1 MPDWGGWVD
10 KGVDFV
16 DKGIDKAKEKVGEGV
31 DWATDKVGE
40 GLDKVGAHDWAD
52 AVEDWGDETASSL
65 GAEVDEQQ
73 LGQTE
78 EANELIHGNPEKIAT
93 SVKNLRDFQ
102 QAFDL
107 VGGGMKNLDSS
118 HWKGAAADTFR
129 EKFQTLP
136 TDWLHAADAFEDAAK
151 ALETYAKSITS
162 AQGKAKE
169 AIALY
174 KEGNESSKTAADAYN
189 KKVDAYNAARNGDN
203 PLPKPDEFSD
213 PGKAKRAR
221 AHEILKEA
229 RSHRNEAAETAKTAV
244 TAAMAHAP
252 KEPTGRK
259 KLELELMDY
268 SLGQS
273 FELAHF
279 GGGIVK
285 GTAGLLNFVR
295 TVNPIDP
302 YNLTH
307 PAEYYK
313 GLNMTLAGLASTAAN
328 PDRAL
333 KNAWDA
339 AKGDPSEFLGRLVPE
354 LVGSKGAGLVRGGI
368 RAGMRNGVK
377 HGLEEGAESAARRGV
392 EDPAKPSRPQEAVE
406 SKGTDPVDLATG
418 TMYLPQTDITLPG
431 VLPLAFR
438 RRVASDYRAGRWFG
452 PSWSSTADQHLE
464 IDSEGVV
471 FVCED
476 GLLLAYPHPAPG
488 VPVLPSHGPRWLLDC
503 DTDGDYTVTD
513 PDTGR
518 VWHFTT
524 RSADVALLAQID
536 DRNGNWITFEYDE
549 TGTPTGIVHH
559 GGYHLKLTSDQGRI
573 TALHLAGA
581 APDGTDQEILRYGY
595 TDGHLTEVINSSGL
609 PLQFAYDGRG
619 RVTSWTDTN
628 GSRYEYTYDDHD
640 RCIAEGGTEGHMA
653 LRLGY
658 DGTDPET
665 GLRVTTTTTSSG
677 AVHRYLINDTYQ
689 VVAEINPLGAVTRY
703 ERDRYNR
710 LLSLTDPLS
719 HTTRFEYDESGRPRT
734 IVRPDG
740 RELHA
745 DYNELGLPVHVTNP
759 DRTSVGQE
767 YDERGNRVTVI
778 DPSGA
783 TTRYTYDERG
793 HATSVTDALGNTTHI
808 RSNAAGL
815 PVEITDP
822 LGAVTRID
830 RDGFGRPVA
839 LTDPLGNTTRLEWT
853 PESKPARRI
862 EADGTEQSWAYDG
875 EGNCVAHT
883 DAMGAV
889 SRFEYT
895 HFDLMTARTGPDGVR
910 HEFQHDTELRLTQVL
925 NPQGLTWTYE
935 YDVAGRLTSETD
947 FDSRTLTY
955 THDEAGRLTARTDAV
970 GQTVRYER
978 DDLDRIVSKDADGTV
993 TTYAYDFSD
1002 QLSEAIGP
1010 DARITRLRD
1019 RFGRLKSETV
1029 NGRTVTYDHDVL
1041 GRRTGRTTP
1050 SGALSSWTYDAAGR
1064 RATLTTSGRTLSFDR
1079 DAAGHELARHIGE
1092 TVTLESSFD
1101 TLGRLTGQHV
1111 TGADRSIQRRAYT
1124 YRADGNLIGIDDQ
1137 LAGSRHFDLDAAGRV
1152 TAVHAT
1158 GWTER
1163 YAYDEAGNQTEAT
1176 WPTSHPGQEATGP
1189 RRYSGTTISRA
1200 GNVRYEHDELGRI
1213 TLRQKTRLSRKP
1225 DTWRYEWD
1233 AEDHLIAVTTPDGN
1247 RWQYLYDPCGRRVAK
1262 HRLADDGETILEQIE
1277 FVWDGTILCEQTTTS
1292 AELPNPVTL
1301 TWDHEGLRP
1310 ISQMERIT
1318 AANAPQV
1325 EIDQRF
1331 FSIISDL
1338 IGTPNEL
1345 IDEQGDIVWRA
1356 RATLWGNTT
1365 WAISS
1370 TAYTPLRFPGQYF
1383 DPETGLHYNFH
1394 RHYDSESGRYLTA
1407 DPLGLTP
1414 APNPATYVQNPHTWS
1429 DHLGLAPDYHEFHTV
1444 QDRANAERLR
1454 GDGTPWPTEDIRGQ
1468 YGEGVYS
1475 WGSADEAMRYAER
1488 LRTRGADVEILKF
1501 KVSASDFEAM
1511 RKADVIKMTPDE
1523 AEAFVDKYSRL
1534 YGDGAPHDFDY
1545 VRGPTGMGDEH
1556 YFNKAIFHLLKFG
1569 D

>member
-1 MPDWGGWVD
+1 MGDWGVVGDVV
-10 KGVDFV
+10 GA
-16 DKGIDKAKEKVGEGV
+16 GYDKAREGVEWGKEKVGEGV
-31 DWATDKVGE
+31 DYVTDKTGDLLE
-40 GLDKVGAHDWAD
+40 RVGAKDWAD
-52 AVEDWGDETASSL
+52 AVEDWGDRTASSL
-65 GAEVDEQQ
+65 GAEVGEQQ
-73 LGQTE
+73 LGE
-78 EANELIHGNPEKIAT
+78 SEDANELIHGNTGKITA
-93 SVKNLRDFQ
+93 SVKNLRDFKT
-102 QAFDL
+102 AFDN
-107 VGGGMKNLDSS
+107 VGQGMKQLDSS
-118 HWKGAAADTFR
+118 HWKGEAAEAFR
-129 EKFQTLP
+129 DKFSTLP
-136 TDWLHAADAFEDAAK
+136 TDWLHASDAFEDAAK
-151 ALETYAKSITS
+151 ALETYSKTVTW
-162 AQGKAKE
+162 AQGQAKE

-174 KEGNESSKTAADAYN
+174 KKGKESSENAVDSYN
-189 KKVDAYNAARNGDN
+189 KKVDAYNAARNGPD
-203 PLPKPDEFSD
+203 PLPKPDTFSD
-213 PGKAKRAR
+213 PGKGERDRAQ
-221 AHEILKEA
+221 EILTEA
-229 RSHRNEAAETAKTAV
+229 RRQRNEAADTAKKAV
-244 TAAMAHAP
+244 AAALAHAP
-252 KEPTGRK
+252 KEPTGLDRAK
-259 KLELELMDY
+259 FDLADY
-268 SLGQS
+268 GVAQS
-273 FELAHF
+273 VEMTHVAA
-279 GGGIVK
+279 GVVK
-285 GTAGLLNFVR
+285 GTAGLVNFVR
-295 TVNPIDP
+295 SVNPIDG

-313 GLNMTLAGLASTAAN
+313 GVNTTLAGLATTVAH

-333 KNAWDA
+333 KGAWESL
-339 AKGDPSEFLGRLVPE
+339 KSDPGEFGGRLLPE
-354 LVGSKGAGLVRGGI
+354 LLGTKGAGVVRGGI
-368 RAGMRNGVK
+368 RAGMKNGIK
-377 HGLEEGAESAARRGV
+377 EGAEAAARKNLD
-392 EDPAKPSRPQEAVE
+392 DPSKPSRPQSAVE
-406 SKGTDPVDLATG
+406 SKGTDPIDLATG

-431 VLPLAFR
+431 VLPLVFR

-452 PSWSSTADQHLE
+452 PSWSSTADQRLE
-464 IDSEGVV
+464 IDSEGIV

-488 VPVLPSHGPRWLLDC
+488 VPVMPSHGPRWPLDR

-518 VWHFTT
+518 VLHFTA
-524 RSADVALLAQID
+524 RSANIALLAQID
-536 DRNGNWITFEYDE
+536 DRNSNWITFEYDAE
-549 TGTPTGIVHH
+549 GTPTSIVHC
-559 GGYHLKLTSDQGRI
+559 GGYHLKLTTSAGRI
-573 TALHLAGA
+573 TGLHLTGA
-581 APDGTDQEILRYGY
+581 APDGTDQEVLRYDY
-595 TDGHLTEVINSSGL
+595 TDGHLTDVINSSGL
-609 PLQFAYDGRG
+609 PLQFAYDDRG

-628 GSRYEYTYDDHD
+628 GSRYDYTYDDRD
-640 RCIAEGGTEGHMA
+640 RCIAEGGASGYMA
-653 LRLGY
+653 LRLDY

-665 GLRVTTTTTSSG
+665 GLRVTTTTTNSG
-677 AVHRYLINDTYQ
+677 AVHRYLINDAHQ
-689 VVAEINPLGAVTRY
+689 VVAETDPLGAVTRY

-710 LLSLTDPLS
+710 LLSLTGPLS
-719 HTTRFEYDESGRPRT
+719 HTTRFEYDESGQPRT

-759 DRTSVGQE
+759 DRTSVRQE

-783 TTRYTYDERG
+783 TTRYTYDGRG

-815 PVEITDP
+815 PVEITAP

-853 PESKPARRI
+853 PEGRPARRI
-862 EADGTEQSWAYDG
+862 EADGASQSWAYDG

-889 SRFEYT
+889 SRFEYS

-910 HEFQHDTELRLTQVL
+910 YEFQHDRELRLIQVL
-925 NPQGLTWTYE
+925 NPQGLTWQYE
-935 YDVAGRLTSETD
+935 YDVAGRLISETD
-947 FDSRTLTY
+947 FDGRTLTY
-955 THDEAGRLTARTDAV
+955 THDEAGRLIARTDAV
-970 GQTVRYER
+970 GHTVRYER
-978 DDLDRIVSKDADGTV
+978 DDLDRIVSKDADGSV

-1010 DARITRLRD
+1010 DARVTRLRD

-1029 NGRTVTYDHDVL
+1029 NGRTLTYDHDAL
-1041 GRRTGRTTP
+1041 GRRTSRTTP

-1079 DAAGHELARHIGE
+1079 DAAGHELARHVGE

-1101 TLGRLTGQHV
+1101 ALGRLIGQHV

-1137 LAGSRHFDLDAAGRV
+1137 LAGSRHFELDAAGRV

-1158 GWTER
+1158 GWSER
-1163 YAYDEAGNQTEAT
+1163 YAYDETGNQTEAT
-1176 WPTSHPGQEATGP
+1176 WPTSHPGQEATGA
-1189 RRYSGTTISRA
+1189 RSYSGTTITRA
-1200 GNVRYEHDELGRI
+1200 GKVRYEHDELGRI

-1233 AEDHLIAVTTPDGN
+1233 AEDHLIAVTTPDGT
-1247 RWQYLYDPCGRRVAK
+1247 RWRYLYDPCGRRVAK
-1262 HRLADDGETILEQIE
+1262 HRLAHDGETILEQID

-1331 FSIISDL
+1331 FSIITDL

-1365 WAISS
+1365 WATSS
-1370 TAYTPLRFPGQYF
+1370 TTYTPLRFPGQYF

-1394 RHYDSESGRYLTA
+1394 RHYDSESGRYLTT

-1414 APNPATYVQNPHTWS
+1414 APNPATYVKNPHTWS

-1444 QDRANAERLR
+1444 QDRPNAERLR

-1475 WGSADEAMRYAER
+1475 WGSADEAVRYAER
-1488 LRTRGADVEILKF
+1488 LRSRGADVEILKF
-1501 KVSASDFEAM
+1501 KVSASDFDAM
-1511 RKADVIKMTPDE
+1511 HKADVIKMTPDE